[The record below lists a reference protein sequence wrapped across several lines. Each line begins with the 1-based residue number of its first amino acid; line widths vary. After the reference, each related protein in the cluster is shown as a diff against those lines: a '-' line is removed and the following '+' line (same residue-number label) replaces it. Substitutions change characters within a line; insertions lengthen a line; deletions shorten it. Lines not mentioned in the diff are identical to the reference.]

1 MNLRKLLFI
10 PLASLLFLPLQGA
23 IDEMPTV
30 ADSTMTYELDEVRV
44 LTRRPLLRQAGLL
57 MSTPGAMSLVTPT
70 MLREYDIK
78 HLSDLTAVL
87 PRRSTCVVSA
97 RVVAGSPPL
106 SLSMAYPYS
115 IIRSIVTSSAS
126 SLSR

>member
-1 MNLRKLLFI
+1 MMNLRQLLFL
-10 PLASLLFLPLQGA
+10 PLASLLFLPLKGA

-44 LTRRPLLRQAGLL
+44 LTHRPLLRQVGLL

-78 HLSDLTAVL
+78 HLSDLTAVVPNL
-87 PRRSTCVVSA
+87 YMPD
-97 RVVAGSPPL
+97 
-106 SLSMAYPYS
+106 
-115 IIRSIVTSSAS
+115 
-126 SLSR
+126 

>member
-1 MNLRKLLFI
+1 MMNLRQLLFL
-10 PLASLLFLPLQGA
+10 PLASLLFLPLKGA

-44 LTRRPLLRQAGLL
+44 LTHRPLLRQVGLL

-78 HLSDLTAVL
+78 HLSD
-87 PRRSTCVVSA
+87 
-97 RVVAGSPPL
+97 
-106 SLSMAYPYS
+106 
-115 IIRSIVTSSAS
+115 
-126 SLSR
+126 